1 MTLESLKRS
10 GITEFKD
17 DDGTVEPMTEEILQF
32 GIDLIKEYKTWECS
46 EQYYNNE
53 GHCQIQWNCSLAE
66 WTSWC
71 SGQTPFATSVLPQ
84 NRLPWAFALII
95 LVIEVTADI
104 YDHLLYMR

>member
-53 GHCQIQWNCSLAE
+53 GHC
-66 WTSWC
+66 
-71 SGQTPFATSVLPQ
+71 
-84 NRLPWAFALII
+84 
-95 LVIEVTADI
+95 
-104 YDHLLYMR
+104 